1 MWMEFYV
8 REKLRELEA
17 ERASRSLLH
26 ARPASETKLTLRPL
40 VRRAGRALRWMGER
54 LESWGTSPA
63 AQGDSGR
70 RELRRGA
77 NG

>member
-1 MWMEFYV
+1 MWTEFYV

-17 ERASRSLLH
+17 ERASRSLLQ

-40 VRRAGRALRWMGER
+40 VRGAGRALRWIGGG

-63 AQGDSGR
+63 AQGDSAH
-70 RELRRGA
+70 RELRRAADG
-77 NG
+77 